1 MKHPINTPPPG
12 GVRRRCPANAGG
24 DPRLERVRRF
34 FDQRFAERVT
44 LKEAARVAGLS
55 PDHFGEVFRAAL
67 GCTPHQYLVRC
78 RLRHARQLI
87 AAEGHRRS
95 LAEIARAAGFFDQ
108 AHLTRHFRRAFGTS
122 PGQWR
127 QQVLCKKDFNFPG
140 FVQDAWL
147 TSDQIEALANPLPPG
162 HSL

>member
-1 MKHPINTPPPG
+1 MPVDRKIT
-12 GVRRRCPANAGG
+12 RERD
-24 DPRLERVRRF
+24 DPDHRPT
-34 FDQRFAERVT
+34 DKIHQRDPKVHSRIRVT
-44 LKEAARVAGLS
+44 IDLAQEPA
-55 PDHFGEVFRAAL
+55 
-67 GCTPHQYLVRC
+67 
-78 RLRHARQLI
+78 I
-87 AAEGHRRS
+87 ASEGHRRS

-108 AHLTRHFRRAFGTS
+108 AHLTRHFRRAFGQS